1 MLLVLSIISTV
12 TQAAEGKVCQYSA
25 TVWNVAARKSVRT
38 IKIFKPYDAVTD
50 KERGPFGCTPCLV
63 DQVDIELPFVK
74 TFKVCRFIA
83 EKVKSALLNAHYA
96 GFPIS
101 EVEGYRPS
109 YSKGKPDQLQNRTEL
124 SNHAFG
130 AAIDINANHNGLYDK
145 CIQWSNDC
153 RLIKGGKRDLSKQ
166 ETISENSPLYYEM
179 KRIGLKWGGEIQGL
193 QKDFMHFSE
202 TGY

>member
-1 MLLVLSIISTV
+1 MAKATE
-12 TQAAEGKVCQYSA
+12 TKVCEYSA

-38 IKIFKPYDAVTD
+38 IKIFKPYSSITK

-74 TFKVCRFIA
+74 SFKACKFIA
-83 EKVKSALLNAHYA
+83 EKIKSALSNAHYA
-96 GFPIS
+96 GFPIY
-101 EVEGYRPS
+101 EVEGYRAS
-109 YSKGKPDQLQNRTEL
+109 YSKGKPDQLKNRTEL

-130 AAIDINANHNGLYDK
+130 TAIDVNTNHNGLYDK
-145 CIQWSNDC
+145 CVQWSSDC

-166 ETISENSPLYYEM
+166 ETITENSPLYYEM